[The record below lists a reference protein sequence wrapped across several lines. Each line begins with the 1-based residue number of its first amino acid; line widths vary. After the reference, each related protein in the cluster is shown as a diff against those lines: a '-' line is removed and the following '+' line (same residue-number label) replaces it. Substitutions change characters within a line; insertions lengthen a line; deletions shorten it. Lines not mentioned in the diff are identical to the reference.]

1 MLLSR
6 DYISFSEITPYP
18 IETRF
23 FKLPVENMMA
33 SESIVPN
40 GPQMAIINALNDPK
54 LRFVVACVS
63 RRVGKS
69 FIAYT
74 LGFLKALEPNSKIL
88 IVCPNYSLSNIGWS
102 HIKGLIKKYGLET
115 TKENAKDKEIELS
128 NGTLIK
134 LASAAQADSAVGRS
148 YDFIIF
154 DEAAISSK
162 GGDAFS
168 IQLRPTLDKPNS
180 KALFISTPRGANWF
194 QLFYDRGFSNEGEHS
209 RWCSIHG
216 TYKDNPRAS
225 EEDILEAKANNSPA
239 FFRQEYEADFA
250 TFEGQVYDSFDY
262 DTHVFH
268 DEELYH
274 RLFEDEDS
282 EGILGIDPGYRDPT
296 AMVGLKYDSETDCY
310 YILGEY
316 EEASAKTSY
325 HAKVIRDFEEK
336 FNPYYIFVDSA
347 AAQFIA
353 DLAYDYD
360 ISSAKANKAVSEGLG
375 HIASLVHAGRVKVW
389 HECTKTIGMFMNY
402 RWDDKEGLTKERPLH
417 DKWSHLADA
426 VRYAIYTHNR

>member
-6 DYISFSEITPYP
+6 DYISRTEITNYP
-18 IETRF
+18 VGERF

-33 SESIVPN
+33 TEGIELNEPQLAIV
-40 GPQMAIINALNDPK
+40 NALNDPN
-54 LRFVVACVS
+54 LRFVVGCVS

-74 LGFLKALEPNSKIL
+74 LGFLKALEPNVKVL
-88 IVCPNYSLSNIGWS
+88 IVCPNYSLANIGWT
-102 HIKGLIKKYGLET
+102 HIKGLIKKYGLT
-115 TKENAKDKEIELS
+115 TEKENAKDREIELS

-134 LASAAQADSAVGRS
+134 LASAGNADSAVGRS

-194 QLFYDRGFSNEGEHS
+194 QEFYQRGFSNDPLLS
-209 RWCSIHG
+209 KWCSLHG
-216 TYKDNPRAS
+216 TWKDNPRADAN
-225 EEDILEAKANNSPA
+225 DIAEARANNSPA
-239 FFRQEYEADFA
+239 FFKQEYEADFA
-250 TFEGQVYDSFDY
+250 TFEGQIYDTFDY
-262 DTHVFH
+262 DDHVFN
-268 DEELYH
+268 DNTLYE
-274 RLFEDEDS
+274 RLITS
-282 EGILGIDPGYRDPT
+282 SNCEGILGIDPGYRDPT
-296 AMVGLKYDSETDCY
+296 AMTAIKYDPEEDCY
-310 YILGEY
+310 YILDEY
-316 EEASAKTSY
+316 EEAASQTSV
-325 HAKVIRDFEEK
+325 HAAIIRKFEDR
-336 FNPYYIFVDSA
+336 FDPYYIFVDSA

-360 ISSAKANKAVSEGLG
+360 ISSAKANKAQHEGIG
-375 HIASLVHAGRVKVW
+375 HLASLIHAGRLKVW
-389 HECTKTIGMFMNY
+389 HKCTKTIAMFMNY
-402 RWDDKEGLTKERPLH
+402 RWDPKEGLTTERPLH
-417 DKWSHLADA
+417 DQYSHIADA

>member
-6 DYISFSEITPYP
+6 EYISFIDITPYP
-18 IETRF
+18 IEQRF

-33 SESIVPN
+33 SESIIPN
-40 GPQMAIINALNDPK
+40 APQLAIINSLNDPSI
-54 LRFVVACVS
+54 RFVVACVS

-74 LGFLKALEPNSKIL
+74 LGFLKALEPNCKVL

-134 LASAAQADSAVGRS
+134 LASASQADSAVGRS

-162 GGDAFS
+162 GGDAFN

-194 QLFYDRGFSNEGEHS
+194 QDFYRRGFSDETILS
-209 RWCSIHG
+209 QWCSIHG
-216 TYKDNPRAS
+216 TWKDNPRAS
-225 EEDILEAKANNSPA
+225 EQDIAEARANNSPA
-239 FFRQEYEADFA
+239 FFKQEYEADFA
-250 TFEGQVYDSFDY
+250 TFEGQIYDSFEY
-262 DTHVFH
+262 DEHVFS
-268 DEELYH
+268 DQAIYD
-274 RLFEDEDS
+274 RLMTDKS
-282 EGILGIDPGYRDPT
+282 CEGILGIDPGYRDPT
-296 AMVGLKYDSETDCY
+296 ALVGLKYDEETDCY
-310 YILGEY
+310 YILDEY
-316 EEASAKTSY
+316 EEAAAQTSV
-325 HAKVIRDFEEK
+325 HAKVIREFEDR
-336 FNPYYIFVDSA
+336 FDPYYIFVDSA

-360 ISSAKANKAVSEGLG
+360 ISSAKANKAVSQGIG
-375 HIASLVHAGRVKVW
+375 HLASLMHAGRIKVW
-389 HECTKTIGMFMNY
+389 YKCEKTIGMFMNY
-402 RWDDKEGLTKERPLH
+402 RWDEKEGLTSERPLH
-417 DKWSHLADA
+417 DKWCHMADA